1 VATPE
6 RISLAQANFGGSPTM
21 ATNPTVAA
29 DTAASAIFSQLLD
42 FLTNKAAPTAIQTFL
57 TSAGINDDVAR

>member
-1 VATPE
+1 
-6 RISLAQANFGGSPTM
+6 M

-57 TSAGINDDVAR
+57 TSAGVDDDVATMITQAII